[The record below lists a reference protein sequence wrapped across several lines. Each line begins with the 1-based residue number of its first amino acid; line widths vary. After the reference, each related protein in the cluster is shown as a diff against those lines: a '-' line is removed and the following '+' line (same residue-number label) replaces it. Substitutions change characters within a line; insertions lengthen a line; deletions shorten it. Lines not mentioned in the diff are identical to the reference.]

1 MSTKKLRYLQFLKI
15 FRTIVETLQLREIG
29 RDTSRIWM
37 MKEALQPIS
46 TSTDT
51 FMTIVLTMYQYN
63 GHGYIEEILHL
74 ADIHHDNDFKDSS
87 SISYDNI
94 LLLCNEI
101 LKQMNKEIE
110 IVEEPVYREPMLLL
124 KDFMSCI
131 RELRILG
138 SSYN

>member
-1 MSTKKLRYLQFLKI
+1 
-15 FRTIVETLQLREIG
+15 
-29 RDTSRIWM
+29 

-63 GHGYIEEILHL
+63 GYGYLEEILHL
-74 ADIHHDNDFKDSS
+74 AELHHDNDFKDSS

-131 RELRILG
+131 RELRILD